1 MALAQRHSSAEILIP
16 IYKLTEIADSST
28 IRQRGRIQMEQTS
41 ARVLVVTDSQEAH
54 AETLQALDAVSDFE
68 IIGVASEGQQAITL
82 AQVHQPDVVVMDYD
96 MPGLD
101 GAEATRSILRDN
113 PTVQV
118 VMLSVVNDPE
128 DIRTAMR
135 AGARDYLTKP
145 LKEGELVGTILWLLR
160 ERRDFAR
167 MQAFVKQ
174 LRRAYEALFTD
185 DKPVPPTVVAFLES
199 QVEKSPGDRLALETL
214 AVAYARNRDWAK
226 LAPLVA
232 SLSLSV

>member
-1 MALAQRHSSAEILIP
+1 MNQTTAKVLI
-16 IYKLTEIADSST
+16 
-28 IRQRGRIQMEQTS
+28 
-41 ARVLVVTDSQEAH
+41 VTDIPDSH
-54 AETLQALDAVSDFE
+54 ADTIQALTAAPDFE
-68 IIGVASEGQQAITL
+68 IVAVTTEAAQATAL
-82 AQVHQPDVVVMDYD
+82 AMLHQPDVVVMDYD

-101 GAEATRSILRDN
+101 GAETTRAILRDN
-113 PTVQV
+113 ETTQV

-145 LKEGELVGTILWLLR
+145 LEEGELVETIRWMLR
-160 ERRDFAR
+160 ERRDYAR

-174 LRRAYEALFTD
+174 MRKAYEALFTD
-185 DKPVPPTVVAFLES
+185 DKPVPATVVAFLEA
-199 QVEKSPGDRLALETL
+199 QAQKIPVDRLTLETL

-232 SLSLSV
+232 QLSD